1 MRKGRV
7 KFVVKKNVRSYIVD
21 TIRAFGVGVFG
32 VYLENG
38 KQSMLQPIHF
48 WKDLF
53 ETFPKMY
60 GL

>member
-1 MRKGRV
+1 MSNFYSRHDKSWA
-7 KFVVKKNVRSYIVD
+7 FNVGD
-21 TIRAFGVGVFG
+21 VFG

-48 WKDLF
+48 RKDLEKIF
-53 ETFPKMY
+53 SKMY